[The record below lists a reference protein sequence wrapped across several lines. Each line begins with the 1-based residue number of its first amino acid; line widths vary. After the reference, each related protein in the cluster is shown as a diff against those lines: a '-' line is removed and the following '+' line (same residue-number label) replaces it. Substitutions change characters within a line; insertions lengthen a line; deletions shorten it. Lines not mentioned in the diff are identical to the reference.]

1 MCHIDMKIKES
12 NKIKESRQMEKFH
25 SQITQLAL
33 DLTLGISNQ
42 DRFDR
47 LLEVLRNILNCDAA
61 ALLAYRNQQF
71 VPLAI
76 DGLYDEV
83 MGRRFN
89 LDEHPR
95 LEAIARAGDVVRFP
109 ADSDIADPYD
119 GLIPNKGD
127 KLHVHACVGLPLIAH
142 GHLIGA
148 LTIDGFDAHQ
158 FDTFT
163 DGDLRTISALAAASL
178 HTSLLVKQLESQVV
192 NTSDTDS
199 HITKEMNL
207 TEEMVGQ
214 SGAMMDLRMQIQAV
228 ANTDLSV
235 LIMGETGVGKELVAT
250 AIHNQSNRAKQNL
263 VYLNCAALPESVA
276 ESELFGH
283 VKGAFTGAI
292 SHRKGKFE
300 LADNG
305 TLFLDEVG
313 ELPLGLQ
320 SKLLRVLQYGDLQR
334 VGDDSVL
341 KVNTRIVAATNRD
354 LHQDVVNGKFRADL
368 YHRLSVFPIH
378 VPALRERTGD
388 ITLLSGFFIEKCKH
402 KLNLNYLSIS
412 PAALQLLGQYS
423 WPGNIRQL
431 EHAIHRAAVLA
442 KTENNQSSPIS
453 LQPHH
458 FELIQAESTSPQGI
472 ENQNQL
478 ADTVNSD
485 IAKDYSL
492 GLKAATETF
501 QAQVIM
507 DALNNNQ
514 QNWSATARELQ
525 IDSGNLHRLARRLGL
540 K

>member
-1 MCHIDMKIKES
+1 M
-12 NKIKESRQMEKFH
+12 QKFH
-25 SQITQLAL
+25 SQITKLAL

-42 DRFDR
+42 DRFTR
-47 LLEVLRNILNCDAA
+47 LLDVLRNILKCDAA
-61 ALLAYRNQQF
+61 ALLAYKNQQF

-76 DGLYDEV
+76 DGLYDDV

-89 LDEHPR
+89 LNEHPR

-109 ADSDIADPYD
+109 ADSDIPDPYD

-158 FDTFT
+158 FEQFT
-163 DGDLRTISALAAASL
+163 DNELRTISALAAASL
-178 HTSLLVKQLESQVV
+178 HTSLLMKQLESQVV
-192 NTSDTDS
+192 VSSSEDDS
-199 HITKEMNL
+199 HITKEINIS
-207 TEEMVGQ
+207 EEMIGQ
-214 SGAMMDLRMQIQAV
+214 SGAIMDLRMQIQAV
-228 ANTDLSV
+228 ASTDLSV

-250 AIHNQSNRAKQNL
+250 AIHNQSQRAKQTL

-334 VGDDSVL
+334 VGDDTVL
-341 KVNTRIVAATNRD
+341 KVNTRIIAATNRD

-368 YHRLSVFPIH
+368 YHRLSVFPIK

-388 ITLLSGFFIEKCKH
+388 ITLLSGYFIERCKN
-402 KLNLNYLSIS
+402 KLNLKHLSLE
-412 PAALQLLGQYS
+412 PEALRKLNQYS
-423 WPGNIRQL
+423 WPGNVRQL
-431 EHAIHRAAVLA
+431 EHSIHRAAVLA
-442 KTENNQSSPIS
+442 KTESKHINQVI
-453 LQPHH
+453 LRHHH
-458 FELIQAESTSPQGI
+458 FEFTQLTES
-472 ENQNQL
+472 NQNSANEGNVQN
-478 ADTVNSD
+478 ANSK
-485 IAKDYSL
+485 ILSRTIEHNQ
-492 GLKAATETF
+492 GLKQATEEF
-501 QAQVIM
+501 QTRLITT
-507 DALNNNQ
+507 ALDNNQ
-514 QNWSATARELQ
+514 QNWAAAARELQ
-525 IDSGNLHRLARRLGL
+525 IDSGNLHRLAKRLGL
-540 K
+540 KSA